1 MDLEQI
7 KKNYADLSDFKL
19 EYLAKNEINSLE
31 PEVIVILVEE
41 IKRRGLNLNL
51 MQGIAAQ
58 AKELSEEEIMGLKS
72 KISSLPCPS
81 CRQKDSPL
89 IGTYIRTVLSF
100 IVFTT
105 YQKKAFI
112 SCISCASQKRKNAII
127 KTTLFGWWGFPFGFF
142 YTLHAIITSLTDSKN
157 RDSDSE
163 AVLSAFVV
171 KNLGEIISNW
181 DNEEELVDF
190 INYSNP

>member
-58 AKELSEEEIMGLKS
+58 AKELSEEEI
-72 KISSLPCPS
+72 I
-81 CRQKDSPL
+81 
-89 IGTYIRTVLSF
+89 
-100 IVFTT
+100 
-105 YQKKAFI
+105 
-112 SCISCASQKRKNAII
+112 
-127 KTTLFGWWGFPFGFF
+127 
-142 YTLHAIITSLTDSKN
+142 
-157 RDSDSE
+157 
-163 AVLSAFVV
+163 AFVV